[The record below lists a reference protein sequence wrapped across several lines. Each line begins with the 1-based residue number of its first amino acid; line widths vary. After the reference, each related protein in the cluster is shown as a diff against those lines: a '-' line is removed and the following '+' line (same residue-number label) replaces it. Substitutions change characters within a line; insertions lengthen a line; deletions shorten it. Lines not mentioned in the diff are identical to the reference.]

1 MKYGGW
7 TKSKSGMWAPG
18 LKTQEKSF
26 CFRFYFIQIIRWID
40 DTHLHIESG
49 LPAFNINLI
58 KQTIA
63 PS

>member
-7 TKSKSGMWAPG
+7 TKSKSGMRAPG

-40 DTHLHIESG
+40 DTHLHIES
-49 LPAFNINLI
+49 AFNINLT